1 MSNTVL
7 VKPINGFVMGENG
20 AYLKQKEQLVSR
32 SPRNLQLLRI
42 GDLIEVKKPVKT
54 EKPTPKAAA
63 KSSTDKGA
71 AK

>member
-20 AYLKQKEQLVSR
+20 AYLKQKQQEVMRTPHMLR
-32 SPRNLQLLRI
+32 LLRI
-42 GDLIEVKKPVKT
+42 GDLVEVQKPVKT

-63 KSSTDKGA
+63 KPSTDKGA